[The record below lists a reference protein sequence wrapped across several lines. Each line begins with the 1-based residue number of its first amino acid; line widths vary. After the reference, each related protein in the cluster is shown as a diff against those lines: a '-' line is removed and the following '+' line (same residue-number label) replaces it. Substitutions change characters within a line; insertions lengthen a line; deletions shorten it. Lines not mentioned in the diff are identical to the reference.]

1 LLRTDIDLQATGLDT
16 FFKSRY
22 EGTAVFF
29 AAAFFGGIGT
39 FVVADEEV
47 FLVFHA
53 AKYDQKEFKV

>member
-1 LLRTDIDLQATGLDT
+1 LQATGLDT